1 MCKSCPISN
10 IQNEVINADNSQN
23 SRLTSNLPLIQ
34 ARIFSYG
41 ATSGCIEGGSGFCNG
56 KDPKVLHI
64 QAATRHSTFNGGNL
78 GKQNKM
84 TTKKLFSFGIYM
96 NT

>member
-1 MCKSCPISN
+1 MCKSCPISD

-41 ATSGCIEGGSGFCNG
+41 ATSGCIEGGSGFAMG
-56 KDPKVLHI
+56 KTPKYFIFRLLPDTALLMVVI
-64 QAATRHSTFNGGNL
+64 
-78 GKQNKM
+78 
-84 TTKKLFSFGIYM
+84 
-96 NT
+96 